1 MLLREVIGENLKAE
15 RISQNRTLR
24 DVSAAAFMSL
34 GYLSELERG
43 IKEVSSEM
51 LEPICKA
58 LDITVSELLIRT
70 ATDMELFDRVEASLS
85 YV

>member
-24 DVSAAAFMSL
+24 DVSTTAFMSL

-43 IKEVSSEM
+43 LKEVSSEM

-58 LDITVSELLIRT
+58 LSITVPELLIRT

-85 YV
+85 YA